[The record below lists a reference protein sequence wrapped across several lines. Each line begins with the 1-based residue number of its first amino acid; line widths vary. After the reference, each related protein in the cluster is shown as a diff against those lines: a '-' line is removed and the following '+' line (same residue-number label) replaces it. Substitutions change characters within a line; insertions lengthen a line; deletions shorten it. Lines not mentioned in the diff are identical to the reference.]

1 METMCGVLDNAIE
14 TKKVVDL
21 HDLMFRYTL
30 DSFVL

>member
-1 METMCGVLDNAIE
+1 METMCGVFDKAID

-21 HDLMFRYTL
+21 HDMMFRYTL